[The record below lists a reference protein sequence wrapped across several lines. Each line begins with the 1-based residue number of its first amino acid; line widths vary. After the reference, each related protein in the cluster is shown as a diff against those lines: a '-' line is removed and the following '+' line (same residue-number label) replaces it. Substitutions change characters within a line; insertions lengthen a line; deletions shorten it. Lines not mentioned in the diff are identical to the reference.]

1 MAFTVAD
8 LKNPQ
13 ALERV
18 RGLFSQATFLRHI
31 GVSLSDVGPGW
42 AETTLEVA
50 PHHGQAEGFIH
61 AGVQAT
67 MADHTA
73 GSATGT
79 LIGPEEGVLT
89 VEFKVNLLRP
99 AAGERLTCR
108 AEVIRAGK
116 RLMFT
121 EARVSAWRG
130 GESKLVSTFSGT
142 IAVVSLRGEG

>member
-1 MAFTVAD
+1 MPFTPAD
-8 LKNPQ
+8 FKNPQ

-18 RGLFSQATFLRHI
+18 RGLFAQATFLRHI
-31 GVSLSDVGPGW
+31 GVQLSDVGPGW
-42 AETTLEVA
+42 AETSLEVA
-50 PHHGQAEGFIH
+50 PHHGQAEGFVH

-67 MADHTA
+67 LADHTA
-73 GSATGT
+73 GTASGSLVAAD
-79 LIGPEEGVLT
+79 EGVLT

-130 GESKLVSTFSGT
+130 GEQKLVATFSGT
-142 IAVVSLRGEG
+142 IAVVSLRAEP

>member
-1 MAFTVAD
+1 MSFTLAD

-13 ALERV
+13 GLERV
-18 RGLFSQATFLRHI
+18 RHLFSKATFLAHI
-31 GVSLSDVGPGW
+31 GVELVDVGPGW
-42 AETTLEVA
+42 AESALIVG
-50 PHHGQAEGFIH
+50 PHHSQSEGFVH

-73 GSATGT
+73 GSATGS
-79 LIGPEEGVLT
+79 LVAADEGVLT

-121 EARVSAWRG
+121 EARVTAWRG
-130 GESKLVSTFSGT
+130 GESKVVSTFSGT
-142 IAVVSLRGEG
+142 IAVVSLRGES